1 MKQVDPGPKQ
11 EPKARADSIGATS
24 LRLEIF
30 DEGTRLLGI
39 ATASPRDI
47 SVRMVE
53 PFPGVVEGLHI
64 PHFACPLG
72 LYTEGTGLTGK
83 GVAAAENLLVKAHQH
98 GLTRERA
105 LTALQ
110 SLLDG
115 HRGPLL
121 AFVKAASEQI
131 QHELAPMVP
140 VDEETFLALRRAL
153 RRDLRAGMEPKVYQR
168 RLQGL
173 KKRKEALHQGHRLLM
188 ERVIEQ
194 LSSDVPG
201 VETILDAV
209 GDAGIGVPRCD
220 WCLEVHVWRKP

>member
-11 EPKARADSIGATS
+11 EPKARTDSS
-24 LRLEIF
+24 SCSPSRRVEVF
-30 DEGTRLLGI
+30 DEGTRLLGL

-72 LYTEGTGLTGK
+72 FYTEGVGLTAK
-83 GVAAAENLLVKAHQH
+83 GVAAAEHLLVKAHQH

-110 SLLDG
+110 VLLDR
-115 HRGPLL
+115 HRVQVR
-121 AFVKAASEQI
+121 AFVKVASEQI
-131 QHELAPMVP
+131 QHELAPMAP
-140 VDEETFLALRRAL
+140 VDDDAFLALRRAL
-153 RRDLRAGMEPKVYQR
+153 RKNLRAGMNPKVYQR
-168 RLQGL
+168 RLQAL
-173 KKRKEALHQGHRLLM
+173 KKRRDAHHQGHRLLL

-209 GDAGIGVPRCD
+209 VDAGIGVPRCD
-220 WCLEVHVWRKP
+220 